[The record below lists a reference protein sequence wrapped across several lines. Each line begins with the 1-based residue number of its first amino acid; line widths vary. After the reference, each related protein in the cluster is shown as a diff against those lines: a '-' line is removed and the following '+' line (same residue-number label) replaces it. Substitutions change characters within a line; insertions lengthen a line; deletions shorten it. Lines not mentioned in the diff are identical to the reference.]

1 MSYDKLL
8 PPSQACVSFFRMRF
22 IVRYRRG
29 QDTCVDRG
37 NLANECRYTH
47 TLRFV
52 LPYEYLDQSSLK
64 PAVGL
69 LCLVYRSLLP
79 CLQVS
84 FVGIDPCPAPVGH
97 MMGKRAGQP

>member
-1 MSYDKLL
+1 VSYDKLL

-47 TLRFV
+47 ILSGLCCPMSTWIS
-52 LPYEYLDQSSLK
+52 QASS
-64 PAVGL
+64 
-69 LCLVYRSLLP
+69 
-79 CLQVS
+79 Q
-84 FVGIDPCPAPVGH
+84 
-97 MMGKRAGQP
+97 Q